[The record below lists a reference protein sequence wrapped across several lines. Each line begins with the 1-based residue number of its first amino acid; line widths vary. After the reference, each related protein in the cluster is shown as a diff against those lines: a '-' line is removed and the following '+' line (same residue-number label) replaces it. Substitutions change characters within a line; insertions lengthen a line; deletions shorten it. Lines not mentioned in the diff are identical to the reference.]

1 MALFTRFLH
10 EQNIVTL
17 TAYGRL
23 KKAEVRQCVE
33 QYVGHPS
40 FSPDTDVL
48 IDLEKDLKVES
59 GFVEAL
65 LEVGRLLE
73 VAQKGGK
80 YFVAGVTPS
89 PKHEEIMRT
98 ISEKIDAPFELETF
112 DELGSA
118 LQWLNLK
125 RGARGRRGR
134 R

>member
-1 MALFTRFLH
+1 M
-10 EQNIVTL
+10 
-17 TAYGRL
+17 
-23 KKAEVRQCVE
+23 E